1 MPDPSN
7 FTRSLEYR
15 NRTRSDSRSY
25 DHLSQQVADAI
36 ERNDQKALQA
46 LMNQNNS
53 KFKLTD
59 MTNKLKEVVD
69 NYIGELPQSVSLNL
83 PKLKKVDDNSN
94 SKLKLPKLKKV

>member
-1 MPDPSN
+1 MPDPST

-46 LMNQNNS
+46 LMNQN
-53 KFKLTD
+53 K
-59 MTNKLKEVVD
+59 
-69 NYIGELPQSVSLNL
+69 
-83 PKLKKVDDNSN
+83 
-94 SKLKLPKLKKV
+94 